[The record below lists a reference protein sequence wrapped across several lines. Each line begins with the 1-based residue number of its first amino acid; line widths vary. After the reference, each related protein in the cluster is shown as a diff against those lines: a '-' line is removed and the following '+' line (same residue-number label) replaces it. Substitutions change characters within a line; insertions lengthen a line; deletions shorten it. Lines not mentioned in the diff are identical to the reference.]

1 LAELRK
7 SYVDSVEKVKEVMVM
22 EETPEPVPSYIL
34 DRGVYNAKGEEVFPN
49 TPKAILPMPD
59 DYPKNRLGFAKWL
72 FHEDHPLTARVAVN
86 RFWQH
91 YFGYGLVKTS
101 EDFGN
106 QGEMPSH
113 PKLLDWLA
121 LEFRDSGW
129 DVKAFQKLIVMSH
142 TYQQSSMVSEELME
156 MDIDNRLLAR
166 GPSKRLSGE
175 MLRDN
180 ALASSGLLNKTIGGE
195 SVSPY
200 QPEGLWRVNNATYR
214 QDTGDKL
221 YRRSM
226 YTIWKR
232 SVPHPTLAT
241 FDAPARDVC
250 TIQRQETNTPLQA
263 LVLLNDPTY
272 IEASRVLGKRM
283 SDLGDLKLGISSVFR
298 QLTGRK
304 IKEKELQL
312 LLELQENEYK
322 KFSTNLEK
330 TKGWLNTGEFK
341 LENGVDKA
349 LVAANAVVANTI
361 MNADAC
367 ITKR

>member
-1 LAELRK
+1 
-7 SYVDSVEKVKEVMVM
+7 
-22 EETPEPVPSYIL
+22 
-34 DRGVYNAKGEEVFPN
+34 
-49 TPKAILPMPD
+49 
-59 DYPKNRLGFAKWL
+59 
-72 FHEDHPLTARVAVN
+72 
-86 RFWQH
+86 
-91 YFGYGLVKTS
+91 
-101 EDFGN
+101 
-106 QGEMPSH
+106 MPSH
-113 PKLLDWLA
+113 PELLDWLA

-129 DVKAFQKLIVMSH
+129 DVKAIQKLIVMSH
-142 TYQQSSMVSEELME
+142 TYRQSSMVSGELME
-156 MDIDNRLLAR
+156 MDMDNRLLAR

-180 ALASSGLLNKTIGGE
+180 ALASSGLLNKSIGGE

-250 TIQRQETNTPLQA
+250 TIRRQETNTPLQA

-272 IEASRVLGKRM
+272 IEASRVLGKHI
-283 SDLGDLKLGISSVFR
+283 SDAENLKLGVSKVFR

-304 IKEKELQL
+304 IKDNELQL
-312 LLELQENEYK
+312 LVELQEKEYK
-322 KFSTNLEK
+322 KFATNLER

-341 LENGVDKA
+341 LGDGDDKA
-349 LVAANAVVANTI
+349 MVAANAVVANTI
-361 MNADAC
+361 MNGDAC

>member
-1 LAELRK
+1 
-7 SYVDSVEKVKEVMVM
+7 
-22 EETPEPVPSYIL
+22 
-34 DRGVYNAKGEEVFPN
+34 
-49 TPKAILPMPD
+49 
-59 DYPKNRLGFAKWL
+59 LGFAKWL

-142 TYQQSSMVSEELME
+142 TYQQSSMVNEDLME
-156 MDIDNRLLAR
+156 MDFENRLLAR

-180 ALASSGLLNKTIGGE
+180 VLAGSGLLNKSIGGE

-272 IEASRVLGKRM
+272 IEAARVLGKRM
-283 SDLGDLKLGISSVFR
+283 SDSADIKLAISNVFR

-304 IKEKELQL
+304 IKENELQL
-312 LLELQENEYK
+312 LVELQENEYK
-322 KFSTNLEK
+322 QFAANMER

-341 LENGVDKA
+341 LENGDDKA
-349 LVAANAVVANTI
+349 LVAANAVVANAI
-361 MNADAC
+361 MNADAF